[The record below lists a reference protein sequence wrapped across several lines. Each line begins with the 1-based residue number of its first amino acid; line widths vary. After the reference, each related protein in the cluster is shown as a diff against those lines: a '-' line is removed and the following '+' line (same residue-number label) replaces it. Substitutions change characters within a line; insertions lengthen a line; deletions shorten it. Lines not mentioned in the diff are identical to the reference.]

1 MKVLI
6 IEDESRAANRLAK
19 LLEKI
24 APEAELVNILES
36 VRDSVKYL
44 KYLKSNASP
53 DLIFSDIQLADGLSF
68 EIFKQVE
75 VQCPIIFTTAF
86 DQYAIEAFNTN
97 GIDYLLK
104 PIEED
109 RLEQALKKLESLSAK
124 PDMQAIIR
132 MMAGNLPSAKKYK
145 YRFMVKIGEQIKTIN
160 TSDIKVF
167 YSFDSASFILT
178 QDKRNYIIDFTM
190 DQLED
195 MLNPGEF
202 FRVNRKFIVSLAAC
216 GQIYAWSNSRLK
228 IEIEGLDEEVVV
240 ARERVLKF
248 KTWLDGGE

>member
-6 IEDESRAANRLAK
+6 IEDEARAANRLVK

-24 APEAELVNILES
+24 APEAEVVDMLES

-44 KYLKSNASP
+44 KTNSSP

-68 EIFKQVE
+68 EIYKQVE
-75 VQCPIIFTTAF
+75 VECPIIFTTAF

-104 PIEED
+104 PIEKD
-109 RLEQALKKLESLSAK
+109 RLEQALKKLESLSVK
-124 PDMQAIIR
+124 PDMQAVIR
-132 MMAGNLPSAKKYK
+132 MMAGNLPMAKKYK
-145 YRFMVKIGEQIKTIN
+145 SRFMVKIGEQIKIIN
-160 TSDIKVF
+160 TSDIKAF

-178 QDKRNYIIDFTM
+178 QDKRNYIIDFTL
-190 DQLED
+190 DQVGE
-195 MLNPGEF
+195 MLDPGEF

-228 IEIEGLDEEVVV
+228 IEVEGLDEEIVV

-248 KTWLDGGE
+248 KAWLDGGK